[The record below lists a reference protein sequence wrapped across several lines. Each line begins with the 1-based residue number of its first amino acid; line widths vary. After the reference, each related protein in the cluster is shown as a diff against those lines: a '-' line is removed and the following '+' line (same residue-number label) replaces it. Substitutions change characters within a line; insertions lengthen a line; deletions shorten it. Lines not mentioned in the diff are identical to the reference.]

1 MGSGKKILLFVN
13 VLMVSFVLSCSLASY
28 SLVQAKPVASKPY
41 MIAGKPVVLA
51 LPKDYCVL
59 DAKHPSDKTLI
70 DSVQKSVKGINE
82 LLVQFADCQE
92 LKDWRSGKQKYLN
105 NLGNYQTS
113 LKFKKTDMTG
123 RETDTIKEI
132 CTLFKK
138 QSETLMDDIKPE
150 IDRRIKEGFNNVEIN
165 KRKMIGV
172 VHEDPSVCVTAA
184 FQRLKTESGTLKDQ
198 VNISG
203 VSVLNGRLIFSSLYT
218 PYGDDQVVVDK
229 SKDMMLDLNQ
239 DNQNANNKLKK

>member
-1 MGSGKKILLFVN
+1 MGACKKILLFVN
-13 VLMVSFVLSCSLASY
+13 VLMVSLAMSGSLASY
-28 SLVQAKPVASKPY
+28 SLLQAETVASKPY

-51 LPKDYCVL
+51 LPKNYCVL
-59 DAKHPSDKTLI
+59 DATHPSDKTLI
-70 DSVQKSVKGINE
+70 DSVEKSVKGFNE

-92 LKDWRSGKQKYLN
+92 LKEWRSGKQKYLN

-123 RETDTIKEI
+123 REAATIKEI

-150 IDRRIKEGFNNVEIN
+150 IDRRVKEGFKDVEIN
-165 KRKMIGV
+165 KMKMIGV

-184 FQRLKTESGTLKDQ
+184 FQRLKTENGSVKDQ

-203 VSVLNGRLIFSSLYT
+203 VSVLNGRLIFSYLYT
-218 PYGDDQVVVDK
+218 PSGDEQVVVEK
-229 SKDMMLDLNQ
+229 SKAMMLDLNQ
-239 DNQNANNKLKK
+239 DNQLKNNQQQ